1 MKYRKKPVIVEAW
14 HFTNKNKEIVLW
26 DLLDVQMNV
35 YPTFDDNNQPCIK
48 IPTLEGEMTA
58 SLGDYIIKGVQG
70 ELYPCKPD
78 IFEQTY
84 EEVADSEL
92 TKEEFEKN
100 EIYLISKIF
109 QSYYCMGIYEIAE
122 EDETAKSIFEKI
134 GLIEVQE
141 NEKN

>member
-1 MKYRKKPVIVEAW
+1 
-14 HFTNKNKEIVLW
+14 
-26 DLLDVQMNV
+26 MN
-35 YPTFDDNNQPCIK
+35 
-48 IPTLEGEMTA
+48 
-58 SLGDYIIKGVQG
+58 
-70 ELYPCKPD
+70 
-78 IFEQTY
+78 
-84 EEVADSEL
+84 
-92 TKEEFEKN
+92 KEEFEKN